1 MAQHADGLSRDM
13 LMTYDSLAYLHLAS
27 ILPAFLIGTLLL
39 LRRKGT
45 TRHRFLGRAYLV
57 LMLATGITTLFMP
70 ARVGPSVLGHFGFIH
85 LFSLLTLYAVPTAWR
100 AARQG
105 DIATHR
111 GNMIGLYVGGI
122 LIAGAFALMPGRL
135 LHGWLF
141 GEIPPAAVTAQ

>member
-1 MAQHADGLSRDM
+1 MS
-13 LMTYDSLAYLHLAS
+13 YESLAYLHLAS
-27 ILPAFLIGTLLL
+27 ILPAFLIGTCLL
-39 LRRKGT
+39 LRRKGSPF
-45 TRHRFLGRAYLV
+45 HRALGRAYLL
-57 LMLATGITTLFMP
+57 LMLATALTTLFMP
-70 ARVGPSVLGHFGFIH
+70 ARVGPSLLGHFGFIH

-100 AARQG
+100 AAQQG

-141 GEIPPAAVTAQ
+141 GEPPAAAVSAQ